1 MTQEDLTP
9 QAEQAAE
16 AAEPM
21 DERALLMSQ
30 LVDSANARA
39 SMYSLVS
46 VFGARK
52 PEGPVVGMLVSTIK
66 AENAVDDGLVSQGL
80 REIAGY
86 LGNLDTANILD
97 LLVDYGLA
105 IENQPSGVATN
116 GMERAVDY
124 LGSACDSMCLMC
136 QREAEMLAA
145 GDLETAL
152 RLYNVQSTMFA
163 ERFEAWVPG
172 FCERVESEV
181 NSGFY
186 KGALK
191 FIRGFVAEERLYI
204 DDSIAAIEELMA
216 SPAEVQAE

>member
-1 MTQEDLTP
+1 MTQEDLTT

-16 AAEPM
+16 AAEPQA
-21 DERALLMSQ
+21 ERELLMGQ
-30 LVDSANARA
+30 LIDSANARA

-46 VFGARK
+46 IFGARK
-52 PEGPVVGMLVSTIK
+52 PEGPVVGMLSSTI
-66 AENAVDDGLVSQGL
+66 NADNALDEGLISQGL
-80 REIAGY
+80 RDIAGY

-105 IENQPSGVATN
+105 IENLPSGVTAS
-116 GMERAVDY
+116 GMELAVDY

-152 RLYNVQSTMFA
+152 RLYNVQSGMFA
-163 ERFEAWVPG
+163 ERFEKWVPG
-172 FCERVESEV
+172 FCAQVEPEV
-181 NSGFY
+181 NTAFY
-186 KGALK
+186 QGALK

-204 DDSIAAIEELMA
+204 DDSVAAIEELMA
-216 SPAEVQAE
+216 GPAAE